1 MAVTFDTNVLLS
13 ATLWD
18 GSVAQ
23 KLLFDLIRQ
32 GVKIYSTTEILS
44 EYQEILKRDFDFS
57 DTEVSEIMGKVLAFV
72 TLVSPQ
78 TKIKAVKNDPDD
90 DVIIECAFE
99 SESKYII
106 TYDKHLLNLKEF
118 RGIRIIK
125 PEEARAIICFNESL
139 FSTLAGRIC
148 RTILLPLFDE

>member
-32 GVKIYSTTEILS
+32 DVKIYSTPEILS

-57 DTEVSEIMGKVLAFV
+57 GENVDEIMEKIMGFV
-72 TLVSPQ
+72 TLVIP
-78 TKIKAVKNDPDD
+78 IVKVDVVKDDPDD
-90 DVIIECAFE
+90 NSIIECALE
-99 SESKYII
+99 SNSKYII
-106 TYDKHLLNLKEF
+106 TYDKHLLNLKEHQ
-118 RGIRIIK
+118 GIRIIR
-125 PEEARAIICFNESL
+125 PEEARAIF
-139 FSTLAGRIC
+139 
-148 RTILLPLFDE
+148 

>member
-1 MAVTFDTNVLLS
+1 MVITFDTNVLLS

-32 GVKIYSTTEILS
+32 GIKIYSTTEILS

-57 DTEVSEIMGKVLAFV
+57 DKEISEIMEKVLVFV
-72 TLVSPQ
+72 TLVNPK
-78 TKIKAVKNDPDD
+78 TKVNVVKDDPDD
-90 DVIIECAFE
+90 DVIIECALE

-106 TYDKHLLNLKEF
+106 TYDKHLLNLKEY
-118 RGIRIIK
+118 RGIRIIR
-125 PEEARAIICFNESL
+125 PEEARAIL
-139 FSTLAGRIC
+139 
-148 RTILLPLFDE
+148 

>member
-1 MAVTFDTNVLLS
+1 MVVTFDTNVLLS

-32 GVKIYSTTEILS
+32 RIKIYSTTEILS
-44 EYQEILKRDFDFS
+44 EYQEILRRDFNFS
-57 DTEVSEIMGKVLAFV
+57 DEEVSEIMEKVLAFV

-78 TKIKAVKNDPDD
+78 TKIKAVKDDPDD
-90 DVIIECAFE
+90 DIIIECALE

-118 RGIRIIK
+118 RGIRIIR
-125 PEEARAIICFNESL
+125 PEEARAIL
-139 FSTLAGRIC
+139 
-148 RTILLPLFDE
+148 

>member
-106 TYDKHLLNLKEF
+106 TYDKHLLDLKEF

-125 PEEARAIICFNESL
+125 PEEARAII
-139 FSTLAGRIC
+139 
-148 RTILLPLFDE
+148 